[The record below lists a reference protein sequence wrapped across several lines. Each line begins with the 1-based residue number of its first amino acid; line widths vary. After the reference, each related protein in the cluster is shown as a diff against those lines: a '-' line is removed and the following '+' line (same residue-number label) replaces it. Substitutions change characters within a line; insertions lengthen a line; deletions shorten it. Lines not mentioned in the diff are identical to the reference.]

1 MISMDFFAQ
10 SYIDRDQIPKA
21 VPCQSLSAVKK
32 VRLYLLILF
41 LLYSSSVVYALICE
55 LKVDSYLMHNT
66 YSFSGKLFLWRQLWP
81 TRNRRKCSPAERKRN
96 LLCEN
101 SASTISILRVVTRIL
116 LQDICNYFDDWNK
129 KICSFGQD

>member
-81 TRNRRKCSPAERKRN
+81 TRNRRKCRPAERKRN

-116 LQDICNYFDDWNK
+116 LQDICNNFDDWNK